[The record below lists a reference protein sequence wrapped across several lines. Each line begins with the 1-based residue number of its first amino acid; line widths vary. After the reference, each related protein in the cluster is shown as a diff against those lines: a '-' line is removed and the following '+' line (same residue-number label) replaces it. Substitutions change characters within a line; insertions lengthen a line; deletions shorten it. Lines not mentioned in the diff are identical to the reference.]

1 MIAALRRGNSSKTPA
16 DTNALCLTRGFSQ
29 LYFRGI
35 QSAFSQETLSY
46 FQKTTI
52 KGPSRMLCA
61 KRDELLQ
68 LLIEAVQAYGDAVR
82 TTTDHEGKL
91 LKRTR
96 ERAEA
101 AQGTYENYREAF
113 VAHVLAHGCAPA
125 KTMGASGS

>member
-1 MIAALRRGNSSKTPA
+1 
-16 DTNALCLTRGFSQ
+16 
-29 LYFRGI
+29 
-35 QSAFSQETLSY
+35 
-46 FQKTTI
+46 
-52 KGPSRMLCA
+52 MLCA

-96 ERAEA
+96 ERAEVNQA
-101 AQGTYENYREAF
+101 TYENCREAF

>member
-16 DTNALCLTRGFSQ
+16 DPHALCLTRGFSQ

-68 LLIEAVQAYGDAVR
+68 LLIEAVQAYGDAIR
-82 TTTDHEGKL
+82 TTTDHDGKL

-113 VAHVLAHGCAPA
+113 VATQRAPGC
-125 KTMGASGS
+125 